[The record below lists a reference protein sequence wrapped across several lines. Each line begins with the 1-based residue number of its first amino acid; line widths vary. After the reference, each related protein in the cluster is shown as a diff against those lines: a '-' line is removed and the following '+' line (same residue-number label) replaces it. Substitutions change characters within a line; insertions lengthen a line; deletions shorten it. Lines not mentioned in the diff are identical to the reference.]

1 MATDHE
7 EFLRMTMGSMDLVY
21 NLSRRL
27 TRDADEAADL
37 VQDTFLQ
44 AFKAWVEER
53 RPRDVAPWLATIC
66 LNLARTRFRSR
77 ARRPLEVPLD
87 EHVPEPRATADPEAA
102 AIASVERDEL
112 MQAMRALPE
121 EQRVAITLVD
131 LSGMTTREAAAAM
144 DTPRGTVLSRLHRGR
159 RALARALDERI
170 GEVDR

>member
-53 RPRDVAPWLATIC
+53 RPATSRRDS
-66 LNLARTRFRSR
+66 RRS
-77 ARRPLEVPLD
+77 A
-87 EHVPEPRATADPEAA
+87 
-102 AIASVERDEL
+102 
-112 MQAMRALPE
+112 
-121 EQRVAITLVD
+121 
-131 LSGMTTREAAAAM
+131 
-144 DTPRGTVLSRLHRGR
+144 
-159 RALARALDERI
+159 
-170 GEVDR
+170 